1 MRTTMLTL
9 TAGGIAALAASFGAG
24 AAFAAPDMINGVW
37 MRDDGN
43 ARVRIAPCGADICA
57 TNLWIKDTSQGE
69 EVGDKLV
76 MTLKPEGDKLTGTAF
91 DAKRDRKMSMTITVG
106 ENSLDTRG
114 CILANMLCRSV
125 GWTRAKG
132 E

>member
-1 MRTTMLTL
+1 M
-9 TAGGIAALAASFGAG
+9 TATSLKAASAALLALGLGAVSAQAS
-24 AAFAAPDMINGVW
+24 PDKVNGVW

-43 ARVRIAPCGADICA
+43 ARVRIAPCGSDLCA

-69 EVGDKLV
+69 EVGDRLV

-91 DAKRDRKMSMTITVG
+91 DPKRDRKMSMTITISD
-106 ENSLDTRG
+106 NSLDTRG
-114 CILANMLCRSV
+114 CILANMVCRTV
-125 GWTRAKG
+125 GWTRSKS